1 MKFVLG
7 DYMNYDYDSTGGDF
21 FLWENEQF
29 LATGGD
35 SSPPSQ
41 IGKTFLTVHIT
52 LAAWQLQL
60 PLPKIIF

>member
-21 FLWENEQF
+21 FWWENEQF

-52 LAAWQLQL
+52 LAA
-60 PLPKIIF
+60 